1 MYWVVLGT
9 NAGVSD
15 LDERQSEEVSAAIR
29 ARDNDAVN
37 STRRGVNLAKIRKEF
52 LTILITC

>member
-29 ARDNDAVN
+29 ARDNDAVY
-37 STRRGVNLAKIRKEF
+37 STRRGANLAKIRKIF
-52 LTILITC
+52 